1 MMKFLLYIVGL
12 RRTSGAKSGEFLYS
26 PKHDKFIY
34 QGRELEMDEFN
45 QLMEKQWPLQRM
57 ANQQVS
63 GFAFIPADVKDGKT
77 TEPKFFEFPLEPTIE
92 VPVDDEGLIDEQPAD
107 EPPAEET
114 PETDEE
120 PTDTEAP
127 AAEEPTKATRT
138 KKNK

>member
-1 MMKFLLYIVGL
+1 MKFLLYIVGL

-45 QLMEKQWPLQRM
+45 TLMAKQWPMQRL

-63 GFAFIPADVKDGKT
+63 GFAFVPSEAVSDKPTDAPA
-77 TEPKFFEFPLEPTIE
+77 IE
-92 VPVDDEGLIDEQPAD
+92 VPVDDDGLIDDEQ
-107 EPPAEET
+107 AEET
-114 PETDEE
+114 PETPETPETEE
-120 PTDTEAP
+120 PAP
-127 AAEEPTKATRT
+127 VIEPPKPRT